1 MVKRLHIRAAHG
13 IHISGHQPLY
23 ERVPTRDEYGKLL
36 SDFMMLIPGLW
47 DWPQLRFHDAVAGLQ
62 AVMGQ
67 FQEVV
72 FADLNVPLN
81 LLWVSVKAKPGIITE
96 VAGSIQMRVPQAL
109 IISPHGRTP
118 WVSLL
123 LNCLLQPERQP

>member
-1 MVKRLHIRAAHG
+1 MVKRLHIRATHG
-13 IHISGHQPLY
+13 IHISDHQPLY
-23 ERVPTRDEYGKLL
+23 ERIPIRDEHGKLL
-36 SDFMMLIPGLW
+36 SDFMMLIPGLR

-67 FQEVV
+67 FREVV

-118 WVSLL
+118 
-123 LNCLLQPERQP
+123 